1 MGNITIQISEKEF
14 KGVLE
19 AYRTLQSFL
28 EKIASPNELY
38 QADFLEGIKE
48 AQDDVKSGR
57 LEEVGSLE
65 EFVR

>member
-19 AYRTLQSFL
+19 AYRTLQAFL
-28 EKIASPNELY
+28 KKIASPNELY

-48 AQDDVKSGR
+48 AQDEVKSGR
-57 LEEVGSLE
+57 FEEVGGFE
-65 EFVR
+65 EFVQ

>member
-1 MGNITIQISEKEF
+1 MIKTETNDSRRIF

-19 AYRTLQSFL
+19 AYRTQQTFL

-48 AQDDVKSGR
+48 AQDEAKSGR
-57 LEEVGSLE
+57 FEEVGGFE
-65 EFVR
+65 EFVQ

>member
-19 AYRTLQSFL
+19 AYRTLQIFL

-48 AQDDVKSGR
+48 AQDEVKSGR
-57 LEEVGSLE
+57 FEEVGGFE
-65 EFVR
+65 EFVQ

>member
-19 AYRTLQSFL
+19 AYRTLQTFL

-48 AQDDVKSGR
+48 AQDEIKSGR
-57 LEEVGSLE
+57 FEEVGSFE
-65 EFVR
+65 EFVQ